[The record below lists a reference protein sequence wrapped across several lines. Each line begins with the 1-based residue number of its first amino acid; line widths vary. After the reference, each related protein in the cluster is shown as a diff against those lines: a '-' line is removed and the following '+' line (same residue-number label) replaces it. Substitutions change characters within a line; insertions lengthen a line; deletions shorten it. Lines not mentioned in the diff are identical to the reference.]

1 MFSQAISA
9 QVTESSLQEIDDLI
23 VVLRRRREELISE
36 SAHVQR
42 AVIEYAK
49 LSQSTMQSTRIITE
63 SLSYLSRIPAHPHKS
78 ECHVGDV
85 SNEEPRDSGSSA
97 LAQPNMRGEEG
108 ETAVP
113 ASSDVSALPEEASG
127 RNPDLP

>member
-1 MFSQAISA
+1 MR

-23 VVLRRRREELISE
+23 VALRRRREELLSE

-49 LSQSTMQSTRIITE
+49 LSQSTMQSAQIITE
-63 SLSYLSRIPAHPHKS
+63 SLSHLIRVPAPSHKS
-78 ECHVGDV
+78 ENESHVGDV
-85 SNEEPRDSGSSA
+85 SNEA
-97 LAQPNMRGEEG
+97 G

-127 RNPDLP
+127 PNISPDGDKGEA